1 MKNEQRA
8 ESEPGKKRE
17 RPALLIYAFQAVVL
31 GVEREGS
38 PAEEGH
44 GIESLWI

>member
-1 MKNEQRA
+1 MSREQRA
-8 ESEPGKKRE
+8 NLEKKRE

-31 GVEREGS
+31 GVEREGL